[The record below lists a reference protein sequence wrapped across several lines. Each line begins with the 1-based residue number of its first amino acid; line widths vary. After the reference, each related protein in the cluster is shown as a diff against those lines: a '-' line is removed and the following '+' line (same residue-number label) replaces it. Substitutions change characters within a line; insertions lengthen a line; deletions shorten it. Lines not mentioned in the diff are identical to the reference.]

1 MLGLAERHQKVQKL
15 KEEDRLTGDQVHTQ
29 DWREN
34 GGQCDDML
42 VSNQQFNFDNEL
54 IACFRLA
61 LFWT

>member
-1 MLGLAERHQKVQKL
+1 MLGLAERHQRGQKL
-15 KEEDRLTGDQVHTQ
+15 IEEDRLTGDQVDMHGWQ
-29 DWREN
+29 EN
-34 GGQCDDML
+34 GGECEEIL

>member
-1 MLGLAERHQKVQKL
+1 M
-15 KEEDRLTGDQVHTQ
+15 EENRLTEDLVDAQ
-29 DWREN
+29 DRREN
-34 GGQCDDML
+34 AGECEEIL